1 MLKFVKGHMENID
14 GIEIYPIIS
23 LLLFVLFFGFLFA
36 RIILFKKQQLEQL
49 KRIPLIEEENEP
61 ES

>member
-1 MLKFVKGHMENID
+1 
-14 GIEIYPIIS
+14 
-23 LLLFVLFFGFLFA
+23 LFVLFFGFLFA
-36 RIILFKKQQLEQL
+36 RIILYKKQQLEQL